1 MYLLFKVY
9 SSLWLPTKVWMYVC
23 TRHDIFTSCIS
34 KAYFEINR
42 KPLQSGKYSGYISLF
57 LGVKI
62 KTSFLLNVLPVLNF
76 HSNEHQMLERKEK
89 KIAKRNSSVIYS
101 FIHFNVLNVVQVLST
116 FNIHAKI
123 HSIPLVFTG
132 SLGVD
137 NGDPLQSR
145 MIWGPFWG
153 SFVI

>member
-1 MYLLFKVY
+1 
-9 SSLWLPTKVWMYVC
+9 
-23 TRHDIFTSCIS
+23 
-34 KAYFEINR
+34 
-42 KPLQSGKYSGYISLF
+42 
-57 LGVKI
+57 
-62 KTSFLLNVLPVLNF
+62 
-76 HSNEHQMLERKEK
+76 MLERKEK

-101 FIHFNVLNVVQVLST
+101 FIHFIVLNVVQVLST